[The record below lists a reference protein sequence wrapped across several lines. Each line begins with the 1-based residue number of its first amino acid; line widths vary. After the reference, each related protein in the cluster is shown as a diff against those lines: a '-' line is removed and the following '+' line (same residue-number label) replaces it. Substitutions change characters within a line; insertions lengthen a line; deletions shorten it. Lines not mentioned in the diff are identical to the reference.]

1 MKLSIIKSSAF
12 MLILLAAGVSYAGGP
27 FAVDTLNDSGVALKW
42 RNNTLEWYLDPGAI
56 SDNVTNDTGKT
67 WVDEQLAKWTSA
79 TITNSS
85 QQDVTTVSLNTTYK
99 GKLSSDINL
108 SNYGPYVSTTSGNTA
123 VIFDANG
130 DITAALMG
138 ESNRGSVV
146 GLSAPLLSDSS
157 GLYITKGFSLFN
169 GYVLSHGGLAPT
181 ESVSQELFKASMLH
195 ELGHL
200 LNLDHSQVNNSI
212 AQSCAAGGNVYDRS
226 GSCTDGQYIPTMYPE
241 LLSKM
246 QLNLSRDD
254 KVTISWIYPSTVFQN
269 DFCIITGEIFDA
281 SNSPLKG
288 VNVVAA
294 RAGEGDNMVK
304 QDARSFV
311 SGAMYTECEGNSAY
325 YLYGIVP
332 GHYYQVSYE
341 PLESYSGASGFEPLD
356 DPPSGFDSG
365 SISDMSNATTVKC
378 DSGGQTIQMASVTV
392 STSNP
397 CTGGGGSTGGGSG
410 GGSGGGDGNTSTS
423 SGGGCS
429 LVEGVI
435 HRGTPPQ
442 E

>member
-1 MKLSIIKSSAF
+1 MKLSMIKSFAF
-12 MLILLAAGVSYAGGP
+12 ASILFAACISYAGGP
-27 FAVDTLNDSGVALKW
+27 FAVDTLNDTGVALKW
-42 RNNTLEWYLDPGAI
+42 RNNTLEWYLDPGVL
-56 SDNVTNDTGKT
+56 SDAVTNDTGKT
-67 WVDEQLAKWTSA
+67 WVDEQLAKWTSV
-79 TITNSS
+79 TITNGS
-85 QQDVTTVSLNTTYK
+85 QQDVTTVALNTTYK
-99 GKLSSDINL
+99 GKLSQDIDA
-108 SNYGPYVSTTSGNTA
+108 SNYGPYVSTTSGNSA
-123 VIFDANG
+123 VIFDSNG

-138 ESNRGSVV
+138 ESNRGNVV

-200 LNLDHSQVNNSI
+200 LNLDHSQVNNTI
-212 AQSCAAGGNVYDRS
+212 AQSCAAGGNIYTRD

-241 LLSKM
+241 LLSKL
-246 QLNLSRDD
+246 QVNPSRDD
-254 KVTISWIYPSTVFQN
+254 KIMISWIYPNTVFQN
-269 DFCIITGEIFDA
+269 DFCIITGEVFDA
-281 SNSPLKG
+281 SGSPLKG
-288 VNVVAA
+288 VNVVAT
-294 RAGEGDNMVK
+294 RAGEGDNMAK

-332 GHYYQVSYE
+332 GHSYQVTYE

-356 DPPSGFDSG
+356 EPPTGFDPG
-365 SISDMSNATTVKC
+365 NISDMSGATTVKC
-378 DSGGQTIQMASVTV
+378 DSGGQTIQMASITI

-397 CTGGGGSTGGGSG
+397 CTGNG
-410 GGSGGGDGNTSTS
+410 GGSGGGDGGGNGSSSTS

-429 LVEGVI
+429 LVDRGII
-435 HRGTPPQ
+435 HRGISPQ